1 MDVQKVRA
9 DFPILS
15 RTINGHPLVYLDS
28 GATSQRPNQVIDAE
42 ADFYRHHNANAHRGL
57 YQLGEETTELFE
69 GARAKLASFI
79 GAPAPE
85 TVVFTR
91 GTTESMNLVAHGWGR
106 TFLREGDEILITEM
120 EHHSN
125 IVPWQMTARATGAV
139 LRYIPLT
146 DDGMLDLSDLSS
158 LLTERTK
165 LLSVTGMSNALG
177 TITPLGQLIEAA
189 HAGGGA
195 RRGGRGAAGAA
206 PPRRRRRARLRL
218 PRHQRSQDAGAHC
231 VGRPVREGRASRG
244 DGAHVRG
251 GEMIREVF
259 HDHATWNDV
268 PYKFEAGTMQI
279 GQQIGLGAAIDYL
292 EALGMDEV
300 RAHEEDITRYA
311 LDRLIDCGAT
321 VFGPK
326 DIADRGGAVSFW
338 YKEVHPHDLATI
350 LNEHG
355 VAIRAGHHCAQLVM
369 RRYGV
374 PATARASFY
383 VVQHQGGGRRV
394 DRRAGRRPGHLRLTL
409 GGNVA
414 LDDIYKEVIL
424 DHYKSP
430 RNKRELPG
438 AELKVHGRTTRS
450 AATRSPC
457 SRTSTTARSPRSP
470 SRAPAVRSA
479 SPSASM
485 MTEAVGGVSD
495 RRRPPS
501 GRGVPRHDGRR
512 CRTRRAG
519 VRRPGGP
526 EGRREVSDP
535 HQVRRAGL
543 GLCCRTPSR
552 APAPPLGHS
561 PTASEPLSMPRPP
574 GMRLR

>member
-106 TFLREGDEILITEM
+106 TFLREGDEILLTEM

-189 HAGGGA
+189 HAVGA
-195 RRGGRGAAGAA
+195 LVA
-206 PPRRRRRARLRL
+206 
-218 PRHQRSQDAGAHC
+218 
-231 VGRPVREGRASRG
+231 V
-244 DGAHVRG
+244 DGAQLVPHHRVDVGALDCDFLAISGHKMLGPTASGGLYAKAEHLEAMEPMFGG

-338 YKEVHPHDLATI
+338 YREVHPHDLATI

-383 VVQHQGGGRRV
+383 VYNTKEEV
-394 DRRAGRRPGHLRLTL
+394 D
-409 GGNVA
+409 A
-414 LDDIYKEVIL
+414 LIDALAAAQDIFV
-424 DHYKSP
+424 
-430 RNKRELPG
+430 
-438 AELKVHGRTTRS
+438 
-450 AATRSPC
+450 
-457 SRTSTTARSPRSP
+457 
-470 SRAPAVRSA
+470 
-479 SPSASM
+479 
-485 MTEAVGGVSD
+485 
-495 RRRPPS
+495 
-501 GRGVPRHDGRR
+501 
-512 CRTRRAG
+512 
-519 VRRPGGP
+519 
-526 EGRREVSDP
+526 
-535 HQVRRAGL
+535 
-543 GLCCRTPSR
+543 
-552 APAPPLGHS
+552 
-561 PTASEPLSMPRPP
+561 
-574 GMRLR
+574 